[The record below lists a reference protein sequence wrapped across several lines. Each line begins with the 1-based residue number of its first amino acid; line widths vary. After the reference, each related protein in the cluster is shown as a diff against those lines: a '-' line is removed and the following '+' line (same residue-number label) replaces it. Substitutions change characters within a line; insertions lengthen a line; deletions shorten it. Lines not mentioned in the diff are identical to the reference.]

1 MKCSTINPFPFLG
14 MAFQN
19 LKSRLGCNWV
29 YDTYG
34 YLILRHMGFG
44 LHGLVIV
51 LQKLPWIGTCCLLWW
66 SAQGHG
72 QFSMRSCIASITNV
86 AKCQN
91 PAGSWWSLGGIWST
105 WLPFFNPAIAFPPR
119 LCKYDNELCINLIL
133 IIVLQFYMSF
143 MHWFTP
149 VWGVSFVAADFQPL
163 RFRHLLRGSRADAG
177 GRGESWSQIPRSRCP
192 CITIYYD

>member
-1 MKCSTINPFPFLG
+1 MGTLQLLCCTMSIKKMKCSTINPFPFLG

-105 WLPFFNPAIAFPPR
+105 WLPFFLTLR
-119 LCKYDNELCINLIL
+119 LLSHPDCASMIMNYVLI
-133 IIVLQFYMSF
+133 
-143 MHWFTP
+143 
-149 VWGVSFVAADFQPL
+149 
-163 RFRHLLRGSRADAG
+163 
-177 GRGESWSQIPRSRCP
+177 
-192 CITIYYD
+192 